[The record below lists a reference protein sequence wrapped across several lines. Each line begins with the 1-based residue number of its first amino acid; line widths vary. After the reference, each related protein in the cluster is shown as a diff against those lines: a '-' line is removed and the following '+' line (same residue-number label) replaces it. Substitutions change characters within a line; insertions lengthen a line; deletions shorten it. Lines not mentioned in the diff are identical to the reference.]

1 MYNRPRIRRAL
12 PGTFV
17 LAAVLICSFPI
28 IGASVIPAEGQTAT
42 RRGDAKTGPPPASR
56 AASRGEVRAK
66 AGQVEADHPPVAPAA
81 EAEAGWTEV
90 EVNVA
95 LEECAHLLAPLAVE
109 YEVSK
114 PVRTGQCGTPAP
126 VVLRGVASVE
136 LTPPAVVNCRIAA
149 KLHEWVE
156 EKLQPAAK
164 LVLGSRIGRIS
175 TASAYSCRNRVGN
188 VAERLS
194 EHSFANALD
203 ISAFVTLDGQTLD
216 ILTHWGPTARDR
228 HAQASAAPGALA
240 GGDARALREIAADVV
255 ASTAQQDFLRRAHQD
270 ACGIFGTVLGPE
282 ANEAHRNH
290 LHLDLASRRRG
301 AYCE

>member
-1 MYNRPRIRRAL
+1 MCNRPRIRRAL

-56 AASRGEVRAK
+56 AASRGEVKAK

-126 VVLRGVASVE
+126 VVLRGVASSNSLRQRGQLPHRSQAGRVGG
-136 LTPPAVVNCRIAA
+136 RKIAA
-149 KLHEWVE
+149 RGQAGARLTDRPH
-156 EKLQPAAK
+156 LD
-164 LVLGSRIGRIS
+164 GFRIHLP
-175 TASAYSCRNRVGN
+175 NRVGN

-228 HAQASAAPGALA
+228 HAQASATPGALA
-240 GGDARALREIAADVV
+240 GGDARALRDIAADVV
-255 ASTAQQDFLRRAHQD
+255 ASTGQQDFLRHAHQD

-282 ANEAHRNH
+282 ANEAHRNR
-290 LHLDLASRRRG
+290 LHLDLASRQRG
-301 AYCE
+301 ASCE

>member
-95 LEECAHLLAPLAVE
+95 LEKRTPFGSAGGRVRGIQAGPDRAVRHASAGRAARRWPTWFRQLYAEAVE
-109 YEVSK
+109 MRPIREPS
-114 PVRTGQCGTPAP
+114 
-126 VVLRGVASVE
+126 
-136 LTPPAVVNCRIAA
+136 
-149 KLHEWVE
+149 
-156 EKLQPAAK
+156 
-164 LVLGSRIGRIS
+164 
-175 TASAYSCRNRVGN
+175 N